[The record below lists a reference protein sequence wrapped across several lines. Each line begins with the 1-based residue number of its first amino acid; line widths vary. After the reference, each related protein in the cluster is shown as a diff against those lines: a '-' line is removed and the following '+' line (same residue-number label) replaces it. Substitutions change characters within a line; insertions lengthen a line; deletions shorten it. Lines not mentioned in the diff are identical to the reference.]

1 MRIDPHELVEY
12 FRRKGLPIHFREEDG
27 MFLFFSPT
35 ENVTDLILSVSVAGS
50 VVHLYRD
57 NKTHLKIL
65 ECLKEKL
72 KAWSIDEVKEILG
85 ERLEFVRG
93 HNSVVPACK
102 YDYMVLSYP
111 CWRETE
117 EEALKKT
124 YEVFE
129 KLLKCIKA
137 YKK

>member
-1 MRIDPHELVEY
+1 MVEMVAMQGKIYPKKLVEY

-35 ENVTDLILSVSVAGS
+35 EAITDLILSVSVAGS

-57 NKTHLKIL
+57 NETHQKIL
-65 ECLKEKL
+65 ECLKKEL
-72 KAWSIDEVKEILG
+72 KAWDEVKEILD

-111 CWRETE
+111 
-117 EEALKKT
+117 
-124 YEVFE
+124 
-129 KLLKCIKA
+129 
-137 YKK
+137 